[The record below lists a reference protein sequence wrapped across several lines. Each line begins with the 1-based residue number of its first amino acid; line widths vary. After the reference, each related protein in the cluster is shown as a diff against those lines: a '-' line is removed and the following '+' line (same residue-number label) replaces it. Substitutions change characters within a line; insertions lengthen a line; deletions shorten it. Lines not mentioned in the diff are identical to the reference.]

1 MLADIIISLFTVFIY
16 TALGI
21 YFLTKNPQER
31 TNRLFALLMLAFIM
45 WSVAAYGTGAKDSA
59 DTSLYLKIELIG
71 VILALTI
78 FTYFSILLIKG
89 KTVKKPFVF
98 LIFFPSIYIMHL
110 IWTSPMEQSIFI
122 ANAGTKKEFF
132 LFSTVFGVAGV
143 YLLLRHY
150 MTGKYRQREQA
161 RLILS
166 GAIVA
171 TIAAITANIL
181 LPMLFNVY
189 FSGLS
194 TLPPAVMGIFF
205 AYAIYQ
211 YGLSIRPMPEVSVT
225 SFCGTEC
232 TVCPE
237 YIEKRCA
244 GCKLS
249 REMYRNCEAY
259 LCAAGK
265 EYAGCG
271 DCPEIITCQK
281 RKTKQVC
288 FSGKPEHEL
297 NPGQIYFSKGDGYDM
312 FLDAVRIGALGV
324 VVTASHPEQLRGKY
338 DLNTTPIIWLSDDA
352 FDEGVRP
359 DDLERLGVVLI
370 NYMKKIENAG
380 TGIILFDG
388 IGMLIGVNGIDK
400 VLGFIKILN
409 RTLKL
414 TNSSLIIPDAGGR
427 LGQEIEH
434 QEI

>member
-1 MLADIIISLFTVFIY
+1 MLADTIISLFTIFIY

-31 TNRLFALLMLAFIM
+31 TNRLFALLMLVFIM
-45 WSVAAYGTGAKDSA
+45 WSVAAYGATEG
-59 DTSLYLKIELIG
+59 DTAIYSKVEFIG
-71 VILALTI
+71 VILALTT
-78 FTYFSILLIKG
+78 FTSFSISLLKE
-89 KTVKKPFVF
+89 KTLKKPFMF
-98 LIFFPSIYIMHL
+98 LIFVPSIYLIDL
-110 IWTSPMEQSIFI
+110 IWTSPMEQIIFI
-122 ANAGTKKEFF
+122 ANAGTRKEFF

-143 YLLLRHY
+143 YLLLRYY

-166 GAIVA
+166 GAIIA
-171 TIAAITANIL
+171 TIAAITANVL
-181 LPMLFNVY
+181 LPMFFNVY

-237 YIEKRCA
+237 YTEKRCA
-244 GCKLS
+244 GCKLD
-249 REMYRNCEAY
+249 REMYRNCDAY
-259 LCAAGK
+259 LCAAEK

-271 DCPEIITCQK
+271 DCPEIITCRK

-288 FSGKPEHEL
+288 FSRKPEHEL
-297 NPGQIYFSKGDGYDM
+297 NPGQTYLTEGNGYDM
-312 FLDAVRIGALGV
+312 FLDAVMTGALGV

-338 DLNTTPIIWLSDDA
+338 HLNTTPIIWLSDAA
-352 FDEGVRP
+352 FDKGVRP
-359 DDLERLGVVLI
+359 DDLERLGIILI

-380 TGIILFDG
+380 GGIILFDG
-388 IGMLIGVNGIDK
+388 IGTLIEINGIEK
-400 VLGFIKILN
+400 VRGFFKMMSSIS
-409 RTLKL
+409 RS
-414 TNSSLIIPDAGGR
+414 TNSILIIPDSG
-427 LGQEIEH
+427 LGQKIEH
-434 QEI
+434 QEM